1 MQKIKM
7 VETSDDSEPNYAILE
22 TAEEISTREGIYGEI
37 KRLLI
42 ARGIPADEIAFIHD
56 FATPAKKA
64 QAFADVNA
72 GRIRVMIASTE
83 KAGTGVNMQQRLY
96 ALHHLDTPWRP
107 SDVEQREGRILR
119 QGNLHKEVHLCQ
131 YITEGSFD
139 GYMWQTLESKS
150 RFISQIMAGE
160 VTARTA
166 EDVDQLVMNAAQ
178 IKAIASGNP
187 LILEKVAAEVELTK
201 LERIYSVWRANRRRL
216 RSQQESL
223 PADLEQLARTIGS
236 YQQAIN
242 TRENNDEFQ
251 LRLVKNLSS
260 DELLLFRDRQRAAA
274 HLRQLISQLAQ
285 ASGRRTIGN
294 YRGFEIVAQNSG
306 RATGLHTIFTP
317 TELALRVREGEQLF
331 PINLGESDLGIL
343 QSMDAQ
349 LRGLELRLEQASNT
363 ERELLHRQAQ
373 IQTELNKGWEHAN
386 RYEKCKEKL
395 EALNAQFTRTGQEVE
410 ATLEVPKLDAD
421 AFLPVEVVKVR
432 QLVSVREDQM
442 TESAM
447 TSGACE
453 VTEMSA
459 PEVIEEMPT
468 GVIPPVQIHPEYYD
482 EELKILSELP
492 QQKTKKSSSVKLRAA
507 NSQQMSFG
515 WL

>member
-1 MQKIKM
+1 M
-7 VETSDDSEPNYAILE
+7 DDSIECNEASLE
-22 TAEEISTREGIYGEI
+22 TREEISTREGIYGEI

-56 FATPAKKA
+56 FPTPSKKA

-119 QGNLHKEVHLCQ
+119 QGNLHPEVHVCQ

-166 EDVDQLVMNAAQ
+166 EDVDQLVMTAAQ

-201 LERIYSVWRANRRRL
+201 LERLYSVWRGNRRRL
-216 RSQQESL
+216 RDQQEVL
-223 PADLEQLARTIGS
+223 PDDLDRLSRTIASHQLAIHTRD
-236 YQQAIN
+236 QASQSS
-242 TRENNDEFQ
+242 DEFQ
-251 LRLVKNLSS
+251 MRLQKNFSS
-260 DELLLFRDRQRAAA
+260 EEVITFRDRPRAAA
-274 HLRQLISQLAQ
+274 HLRELILLAKT
-285 ASGRRTIGN
+285 ASSRGSNILGR
-294 YRGFEIVAQNSG
+294 YRGFEILVTG
-306 RATGLHTIFTP
+306 RPNDRSLFAL
-317 TELALRVREGEQLF
+317 TETALRVSAGEPAYHF
-331 PINLGESDLGIL
+331 SPGESDIGIM

-349 LRGLELRLEQASNT
+349 LRGLDKKLEQARHT
-363 ERELLHRQAQ
+363 ERELNHRQTQ
-373 IQTELNKGWEHAN
+373 IVTELSKGWEHAAKF
-386 RYEKCKEKL
+386 EELKEKL
-395 EALNAQFTRTGQEVE
+395 ETLNAQFTRTGHELE
-410 ATLEVPKLDAD
+410 ATPEILTLEAD
-421 AFLPVEVVKVR
+421 ALLPVPDVVKVV
-432 QLVSVREDQM
+432 QILSINAQTTEPTAMVVNETIVADKSV
-442 TESAM
+442 
-447 TSGACE
+447 
-453 VTEMSA
+453 
-459 PEVIEEMPT
+459 EETDFP
-468 GVIPPVQIHPEYYD
+468 IPPVQESAD
-482 EELKILSELP
+482 KFLSELALLPEP
-492 QQKTKKSSSVKLRAA
+492 QPTQPRPPAKRRVATAH
-507 NSQQMSFG
+507 SQQMSFG